1 MNDILELDSNDNI
14 TKAELVIELLE
25 TLYKIKADRIER
37 LKNYIELS
45 ENRIAMQLAEL
56 NKLYIYLKEVDNENN
71 HH

>member
-56 NKLYIYLKEVDNENN
+56 NKLYLYLKEVEQ
-71 HH
+71 

>member
-56 NKLYIYLKEVDNENN
+56 NKLHMYLKEVKQ
-71 HH
+71 

>member
-56 NKLYIYLKEVDNENN
+56 NKLYIYLKEVEQ
-71 HH
+71 

>member
-14 TKAELVIELLE
+14 TKSELVIELLE

-56 NKLYIYLKEVDNENN
+56 NKLYIYLKEVEQ
-71 HH
+71 

>member
-56 NKLYIYLKEVDNENN
+56 NKLYIYFKEVEQ
-71 HH
+71 